1 MEKCCLCGPH
11 SLKPKKKF
19 LEKQKYVFVVVVVF
33 HSSESRF
40 LLFLSLRILERVKFV
55 SFVMVA
61 TTVDQVVVGCH
72 HVVAGTGTAVTTAV
86 ILWYERELIH

>member
-1 MEKCCLCGPH
+1 M
-11 SLKPKKKF
+11 
-19 LEKQKYVFVVVVVF
+19 VVVVF

-61 TTVDQVVVGCH
+61 ATVDQVVVGRH
-72 HVVAGTGTAVTTAV
+72 HVVAGAGTAVTTAV
-86 ILWYERELIH
+86 ILLYERGLIQ